1 MRDCE
6 IIFHKKKDQVNGSK
20 KYLSGQGL
28 ESPIKNPLDS
38 LSGLGDF
45 GFVIMPRGGS

>member
-1 MRDCE
+1 MKL
-6 IIFHKKKDQVNGSK
+6 FFTKKKTRLTGLK